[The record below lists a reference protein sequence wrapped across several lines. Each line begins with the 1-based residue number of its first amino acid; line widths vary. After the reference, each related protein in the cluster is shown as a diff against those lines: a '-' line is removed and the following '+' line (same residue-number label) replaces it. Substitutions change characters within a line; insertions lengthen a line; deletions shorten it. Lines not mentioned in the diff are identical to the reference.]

1 MEQQTFSNVNGGRRP
16 SITLSSSFSLSKHHL
31 HCFLRAFS
39 LCSSRVCSDLPGHF
53 SRNLHL
59 EWDSFLSPV
68 SSWTPLLLPPVI
80 SLANAP
86 VVLCR
91 TLQSMAMV
99 SCAIW
104 DDLTACLCVYLA
116 GLENENSFNPLICSQ
131 HQAGKHSLECKF
143 WASQGPLMKRPA
155 AGQCG
160 PSSPPAPARRVHAC
174 FRKSTLHSGGNH
186 LHPRA
191 ESTRGK
197 YRRGLFFLL
206 WVSTSVWIIKLRSL
220 NMDTECNSVRW
231 TF

>member
-39 LCSSRVCSDLPGHF
+39 LCSGRVCSDLPGHF

-143 WASQGPLMKRPA
+143 WASQGALMKRPA

-197 YRRGLFFLL
+197 YRRGVIFPSLG
-206 WVSTSVWIIKLRSL
+206 VHISVD
-220 NMDTECNSVRW
+220 N
-231 TF
+231 